1 MLRSRWIQVSLGLG
15 AAALVAYALPR
26 PAHAQG
32 DPNSYKITWDKF
44 DGGFDA
50 TSPNARWFYFAAGP
64 FVGNDGIETTSRHG
78 LNVVARGVNDATGEP
93 AFTLTL
99 ASEDENGGLPGGLD
113 HVKWLVYARHFASSG
128 YPGFDAAPGHEL
140 ACETWMRARTYGTAG
155 HPFGDA
161 IDDPEDDNRLAAV
174 GMNVIDFESFMV
186 FDFFVTNE
194 TIYAIY
200 ERLPFGRP
208 VLGNYA
214 AFTFSIPLTS
224 TLPGEQHHL
233 EVAYDKNAG
242 TVRWIVD
249 DIERYAVSAI
259 GHHVDRRYMTL
270 DHGGVEQPVAPNQL
284 ACGMGMFTLLDG
296 HLPSGTGLVR
306 LSSVD
311 GFYFDP
317 EVGEPTPETFLDDE
331 SLEQNRLFGQG
342 AELSVTKYVISSK
355 PAR

>member
-1 MLRSRWIQVSLGLG
+1 MKPGC
-15 AAALVAYALPR
+15 
-26 PAHAQG
+26 
-32 DPNSYKITWDKF
+32 
-44 DGGFDA
+44 
-50 TSPNARWFYFAAGP
+50 GP
-64 FVGNDGIETTSRHG
+64 G
-78 LNVVARGVNDATGEP
+78 
-93 AFTLTL
+93 
-99 ASEDENGGLPGGLD
+99 
-113 HVKWLVYARHFASSG
+113 
-128 YPGFDAAPGHEL
+128 
-140 ACETWMRARTYGTAG
+140 RTGTAG

-233 EVAYDKNAG
+233 KVAYDKNAG

-259 GHHVDRRYMTL
+259 GHHIDRSYMTL
-270 DHGGVEQPVAPNQL
+270 DHGGVEQTVAPNQL

-342 AELSVTKYVISSK
+342 AELSMTKYVISSK
-355 PAR
+355 RAR